1 MYRSVRSGW
10 LDSEGRV
17 YIYFTLEE
25 MGIKPFAQ
33 PYRDYDGGEP
43 SGEQKAFAR
52 WVNVRS
58 VHRACAW
65 EDYHDSRRRRNG
77 R

>member
-1 MYRSVRSGW
+1 MKIALVDVADARRCV
-10 LDSEGRV
+10 LA
-17 YIYFTLEE
+17 LEK
-25 MGIKPFAQ
+25 MGITTFAQ
-33 PYRDYDGGEP
+33 PYRDYEGGEP

-58 VHRACAW
+58 VHKACTW
-65 EDYHDSRRRRNG
+65 ENYHNSRRRIQNG